1 MSFPCSLPSHLAAIV
16 SRGKR
21 RATGVRIRR
30 HRLNENDTR
39 MPHYAQVAETLRR
52 RIVTDEYTEG
62 SLIPSVE
69 GLEKEFG
76 VSNITIRKA
85 LEMLTRDGM
94 LLRKRG
100 VGTLVQKCERDLVV
114 FELSGS
120 FERLVKSVENLPLEL
135 EVLDMAVVPSPPHVQ
150 HVMSMGPNQEVL
162 RIKKVRKHRG
172 SPLSFYVHYADPV
185 LGSTITKEKA
195 EAKHF
200 VHVFEEASH
209 VKVVSL
215 DQRLESVI
223 ADIDLSKILEIRFGS
238 PLIFV
243 ENVYCAD
250 QHKPVILTQNY
261 YRGDKC
267 SYKSSAKL

>member
-1 MSFPCSLPSHLAAIV
+1 M
-16 SRGKR
+16 
-21 RATGVRIRR
+21 
-30 HRLNENDTR
+30 NENDTR
-39 MPHYAQVAETLRR
+39 MPYYAQVAETLRR
-52 RIVTDEYTEG
+52 RIMTDEYTEG

-85 LEMLTRDGM
+85 LEMLTRDGL

-100 VGTLVQKCERDLVV
+100 VGTVVQKCERDLVV

-135 EVLDMAVVPSPPHVQ
+135 EVLDMAIVPCPLHVQ
-150 HVMSMGPNQEVL
+150 QAISIRPDQDAL
-162 RIKKVRKHRG
+162 RIKKLRRHGG
-172 SPLSFYVHYADPV
+172 SPLSFYVHYTDPAF
-185 LGSTITKEKA
+185 GGTITKEKV

-200 VHVFEEASH
+200 VHVFEEVSN
-209 VKVVSL
+209 VKVASL

-223 ADIDLSKILEIRFGS
+223 ADIDLSRILEVRFGS

-267 SYKSSAKL
+267 SYRSSAKL